1 MKELNEKNQR
11 YALIALAIVL
21 GAAVIY
27 HLTTYFPHVN
37 NYPFSLWW
45 SETTRFYLGSTFFDQ
60 RIYGQDLPWVFRD
73 FTRYLIQAMP
83 FLIDDSPLWVHR
95 LWQAGLRFLSG
106 YLVGYVFTRRMK
118 ISRPL
123 FIGLFTAWT
132 GLYLFQGPLFYNL
145 VPIVILVVWLADP
158 KRLWKTMLVV
168 AAASVYAGL
177 SRINWVPMAG
187 LMAALFYF
195 LEVPYQ
201 GKKFKE
207 MLLYL
212 VPPAVWTVVGSLIG
226 LGAMQVWQR
235 NSGNPPEIFH
245 SSFTSYLLYH
255 RLLPNISYPPG
266 IILATLMVCAPLL
279 IYLLL
284 SLRGWKQ
291 RWHPIRLAAILA
303 IMALMGAGG
312 LLVSIKIGGGTNLHN
327 MDVFLVI
334 LLLVAVELFFDRAV
348 TDQGDPVHLPMPDW
362 LIVLAVLVPVG
373 FVFLFQGRNAATL
386 DMAQAEADLA
396 TLQAYATEAV
406 EAGGEVLFVSQ
417 RHLLTFGL
425 IKGVP
430 LVHEHEKLLLQEM
443 VMSQNHAYLES
454 FAEEMAEQKYAL
466 LVMDPLPRFWKH
478 PDKVPLAVENN
489 VVNKDLVPLVLCAYE
504 TKDTLLDGSL
514 EILVPKAEPTCNL
527 EKE

>member
-1 MKELNEKNQR
+1 MTGR
-11 YALIALAIVL
+11 DTPGYAMVIVAYLLVGLSGTLVALVTAPASLLLVLRFAVAFAVLAAVFLRPWRLRQLRAAGVSRRLLLMGAFDAATLLLFFIAVRETGVAVATFLYFTQPVWIALLA
-21 GAAVIY
+21 
-27 HLTTYFPHVN
+27 P
-37 NYPFSLWW
+37 
-45 SETTRFYLGSTFFDQ
+45 RFLGSQTDAVVWAALGVALAGLVLILVPSFSGVTDVSWAGLAAGLGCGVLYAGFALLVK
-60 RIYGQDLPWVFRD
+60 DLP
-73 FTRYLIQAMP
+73 AK
-83 FLIDDSPLWVHR
+83 IDSIT
-95 LWQAGLRFLSG
+95 
-106 YLVGYVFTRRMK
+106 LV
-118 ISRPL
+118 
-123 FIGLFTAWT
+123 
-132 GLYLFQGPLFYNL
+132 
-145 VPIVILVVWLADP
+145 
-158 KRLWKTMLVV
+158 
-168 AAASVYAGL
+168 
-177 SRINWVPMAG
+177 
-187 LMAALFYF
+187 
-195 LEVPYQ
+195 
-201 GKKFKE
+201 
-207 MLLYL
+207 
-212 VPPAVWTVVGSLIG
+212 
-226 LGAMQVWQR
+226 
-235 NSGNPPEIFH
+235 
-245 SSFTSYLLYH
+245 
-255 RLLPNISYPPG
+255 
-266 IILATLMVCAPLL
+266 
-279 IYLLL
+279 L